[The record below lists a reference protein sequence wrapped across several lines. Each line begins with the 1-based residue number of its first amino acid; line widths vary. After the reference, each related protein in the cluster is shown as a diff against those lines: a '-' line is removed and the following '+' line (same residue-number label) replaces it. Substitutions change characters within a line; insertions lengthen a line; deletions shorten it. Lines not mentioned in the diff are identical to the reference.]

1 MSKKS
6 SLNILGESHMPS
18 DLFTPTLGSNYGLDG
33 FEDMQYGMGVL
44 EGVLDPQYT
53 QAPALPTGVQ
63 LASAEGMDLS
73 EMLEDTTPLTDLTW
87 LDPSQLQDPERLPKT
102 PKSIPELEEAW
113 GRSTDGVRVWVR
125 DLDEANFQESLRE
138 TPDKKAKLTPYHIR
152 TVVSHAMRR
161 SVQGHD
167 IKAIMKEAL
176 ESVGSEAENL
186 LPYLKPMRDEHGL
199 AGRVFIRASAYP
211 NWGTGKWATEAKKHA
226 SRAKYL
232 VVSERDLQGA
242 AWIEDGRCKYTSKLA
257 VTEVPWSD
265 ALAHY
270 KPLLEPTGRRVAG
283 GDPKRALQAA
293 FLSLYEKKQVST
305 DYLPVHIAPSQRV
318 GGKEART
325 AFQSYQPEHKV
336 YDPSAGVNARKRVL
350 AEIKIGK
357 LASAN
362 LISEE
367 TKNRILSS
375 GASPENMVRVASL
388 QATRVKQGVYAG
400 DSSLLEKQRTFDA
413 AQADRRSLDSSQASA
428 RLARH
433 DPSVEL
439 KARKRVFAEIKIGK
453 LASANLISEE
463 TKNRIL
469 SSGASPENMIQ
480 VASLEATRAKQGVY
494 VGDSSLVEKQRTLDA
509 VQADRRSLDSSQA
522 SARLARYDPSAGVHA
537 RKRVLAE
544 IKIGKLAS
552 ANMISE
558 ETKNRILSSGEA
570 PEEMVRVASIE
581 ATRVK
586 QGVYVGDSSLLEKQ
600 RTLDAA
606 QAERRSLD
614 SSQASSRLAQHE
626 SSLAQHKEAG
636 WKSVVAKWVS
646 DKIVTAAEVSPLL
659 KEHGS
664 YEKVSGILLPKALRA
679 AAQIRKAEY
688 GGSNRALEALQD
700 LEGSRQEK
708 RAQDLED
715 RKQDLEREATHRAS
729 GSTLAA
735 RSKKEIHA
743 RVAKVQGEISRG
755 LRGAPLRN
763 FIAKTIPKGDAP
775 EALRMLKG
783 SLGSLADVAQET
795 QTYENTQF
803 TRFASERSAKSV
815 LAGQIM
821 KAANWLRRTMSEGFA
836 GKDLDDMVTQRLSES
851 LRQASDS
858 QLREIRA
865 QHEGVSGFLYVDA
878 EAYASPSGVSG
889 CEQGALRHRANKIP
903 SVTEMP
909 RCATCAMVRVLEDGT
924 RKCGVYS
931 KVLSDFSG
939 EDLGE
944 IRESNIRAT
953 NMTDVEL
960 TTSYFSPTYDPSDFG
975 LDNSV
980 LEGIDLD
987 LPEDLKISDVTF
999 GGWDF

>member
-6 SLNILGESHMPS
+6 SLNILGESHMPA

-53 QAPALPTGVQ
+53 EAPALPTGVQ
-63 LASAEGMDLS
+63 LASAEGMDLNA
-73 EMLEDTTPLTDLTW
+73 MMEDEVPLSDLSW
-87 LDPSQLQDPERLPKT
+87 LDPSQLQDPARLPKI
-102 PKSIPELEEAW
+102 PISIPELEEAW
-113 GRSTDGVRVWVR
+113 GRSTDGVRVWER
-125 DLDEANFQESLRE
+125 DLDDANRERSLRE
-138 TPDKKAKLTPYHIR
+138 TPDKKAKLTPDHIR
-152 TVVSHAMRR
+152 KVVGHAMRR
-161 SVQGHD
+161 SVLGHD

-186 LPYLKPMRDEHGL
+186 LPYLKPMQEEHGL

-211 NWGTGKWATEAKKHA
+211 NWGTGKWAAEAKKHA

-242 AWIEDGRCKYTSKLA
+242 TWIEGGRCKYTSKLA
-257 VTEVPWSD
+257 VTEVPWID
-265 ALAHY
+265 ALIHY
-270 KPLLEPTGRRVAG
+270 KPLLESTGRKVAG
-283 GDPKRALQAA
+283 GDPKRALQAS
-293 FLSLYEKKQVST
+293 FLSLSEKKQGST
-305 DYLPVHIAPSQRV
+305 EYLPVHIAPSQRV
-318 GGKEART
+318 GEKEART
-325 AFQSYQPEHKV
+325 AFQNYQPEQKV
-336 YDPSAGVNARKRVL
+336 YDPALAIEARKRVL
-350 AEIKIGK
+350 AEVKVGK
-357 LASAN
+357 LALAN
-362 LISEE
+362 MISEE

-375 GASPENMVRVASL
+375 GASPE
-388 QATRVKQGVYAG
+388 
-400 DSSLLEKQRTFDA
+400 D
-413 AQADRRSLDSSQASA
+413 
-428 RLARH
+428 
-433 DPSVEL
+433 
-439 KARKRVFAEIKIGK
+439 
-453 LASANLISEE
+453 
-463 TKNRIL
+463 
-469 SSGASPENMIQ
+469 MI
-480 VASLEATRAKQGVY
+480 RA
-494 VGDSSLVEKQRTLDA
+494 
-509 VQADRRSLDSSQA
+509 
-522 SARLARYDPSAGVHA
+522 
-537 RKRVLAE
+537 
-544 IKIGKLAS
+544 
-552 ANMISE
+552 
-558 ETKNRILSSGEA
+558 
-570 PEEMVRVASIE
+570 ASIE
-581 ATRVK
+581 ATRVTP
-586 QGVYVGDSSLLEKQ
+586 GVYAGDANSVASQ
-600 RTLDAA
+600 RSFEAA
-606 QAERRSLD
+606 QADRRAQD
-614 SSQASSRLAQHE
+614 SSQASSR
-626 SSLAQHKEAG
+626 LAQHKEAG

-646 DKIVTAAEVSPLL
+646 DKIVTAEEVSPLL

-688 GGSNRALEALQD
+688 GGSNRALEALQV

-708 RAQDLED
+708 RAQDLEA
-715 RKQDLEREATHRAS
+715 RTQDLENEATRRAS
-729 GSTLAA
+729 GSTLEA
-735 RSKKEIHA
+735 RSKKELHA

-783 SLGSLADVAQET
+783 SLDALQDVAQET
-795 QTYENTQF
+795 QTYQSTQF

-815 LAGQIM
+815 LAGQII

-836 GKDLDDMVTQRLSES
+836 GKDLDDMVSQRLSES

-865 QHEGVSGFLYVDA
+865 QHEGVSGFLYVDS
-878 EAYASPSGVSG
+878 EAYASPSGVTG

-924 RKCGVYS
+924 RKCGVYN

-939 EDLGE
+939 EDLE
-944 IRESNIRAT
+944 NIRESNIRAT

-987 LPEDLKISDVTF
+987 LPEDQKISNVTF

>member
-6 SLNILGESHMPS
+6 SLDILGESHMPA

-53 QAPALPTGVQ
+53 EAPALPTGVQ
-63 LASAEGMDLS
+63 LASAEGMDLNA
-73 EMLEDTTPLTDLTW
+73 MMEDEVPLTDLSW
-87 LDPSQLQDPERLPKT
+87 LDPSQLQDPERLPKI
-102 PKSIPELEEAW
+102 PISIPELEEAW

-125 DLDEANFQESLRE
+125 DLDDANFQDSLRE
-138 TPDKKAKLTPYHIR
+138 TPNKKAKLTPDHIR
-152 TVVSHAMRR
+152 KVVGHAMRR

-211 NWGTGKWATEAKKHA
+211 NWGTGKWAAEAKKHA

-242 AWIEDGRCKYTSKLA
+242 TWIEGGRCKYTSKLA
-257 VTEVPWSD
+257 VAEVPWSD

-270 KPLLEPTGRRVAG
+270 KPLLESTGRRVAG

-293 FLSLYEKKQVST
+293 FLSLSEKKQVST
-305 DYLPVHIAPSQRV
+305 DYLPVHVAPSQRV

-325 AFQSYQPEHKV
+325 AFQNYQPEQKV
-336 YDPSAGVNARKRVL
+336 YDPSAAIAARKRAL
-350 AEIKIGK
+350 AEVKVGK
-357 LASAN
+357 LASVN
-362 LISEE
+362 MISEE

-375 GASPENMVRVASL
+375 GASPEDMVRAASIE
-388 QATRVKQGVYAG
+388 ATRVKPGVYAG
-400 DSSLLEKQRTFDA
+400 DSSLVGKQRTFEA
-413 AQADRRSLDSSQASA
+413 AQADRRA
-428 RLARH
+428 
-433 DPSVEL
+433 
-439 KARKRVFAEIKIGK
+439 
-453 LASANLISEE
+453 
-463 TKNRIL
+463 
-469 SSGASPENMIQ
+469 
-480 VASLEATRAKQGVY
+480 
-494 VGDSSLVEKQRTLDA
+494 
-509 VQADRRSLDSSQA
+509 
-522 SARLARYDPSAGVHA
+522 
-537 RKRVLAE
+537 
-544 IKIGKLAS
+544 
-552 ANMISE
+552 
-558 ETKNRILSSGEA
+558 
-570 PEEMVRVASIE
+570 
-581 ATRVK
+581 
-586 QGVYVGDSSLLEKQ
+586 
-600 RTLDAA
+600 
-606 QAERRSLD
+606 LD

-636 WKSVVAKWVS
+636 WKSVVAKWVT
-646 DKIVTAAEVSPLL
+646 DKIITAAEVSPLL

-688 GGSNRALEALQD
+688 GGSNRALEALQV
-700 LEGSRQEK
+700 LEGSRQER
-708 RAQDLED
+708 RAQDFES
-715 RKQDLEREATHRAS
+715 RKKDLETEATRRAS

-735 RSKKEIHA
+735 RSKKELHA

-763 FIAKTIPKGDAP
+763 FIAKTIPKEDAP

-783 SLGSLADVAQET
+783 SLGSLADVAKET

-815 LAGQIM
+815 LAGQIT
-821 KAANWLRRTMSEGFA
+821 KAANWLRRSMSEGFA
-836 GKDLDDMVTQRLSES
+836 GKDLDDMVSQRLSEA

-865 QHEGVSGFLYVDA
+865 QHEGVSGFLYVDS
-878 EAYASPSGVSG
+878 EAYASPSGVTG

-924 RKCGVYS
+924 RKCGVYN

-939 EDLGE
+939 EDLE
-944 IRESNIRAT
+944 NIRESNIRAT

-987 LPEDLKISDVTF
+987 LPEDQKISNVTF